1 MPSPSG
7 GGTDRVPTCYVGTT
21 VWYRSRSWVKPT
33 PRRNDNFNPSQFPW
47 SDLSQIW
54 VERRSGINRNR
65 CPNLW
70 HIPWSLQSAVSDGG
84 DYGELGES
92 SAHPKPVITS
102 SVPRTP
108 EVDTK
113 QGAIRKSMMEV
124 KNMTTEGK
132 SPIGKWV
139 LDPAT
144 ENSGAVEDEKNWA
157 MEVYRGGQDKV
168 KEEDSRE
175 KVLELDL
182 DEEVELATKFMAIAV
197 FYSRKSYSLQAL
209 FGDMLMAWGIPKLV
223 AMEKLGDYSL
233 KIKFLTEAEKIKV
246 LDGGL

>member
-1 MPSPSG
+1 
-7 GGTDRVPTCYVGTT
+7 
-21 VWYRSRSWVKPT
+21 
-33 PRRNDNFNPSQFPW
+33 
-47 SDLSQIW
+47 
-54 VERRSGINRNR
+54 
-65 CPNLW
+65 
-70 HIPWSLQSAVSDGG
+70 
-84 DYGELGES
+84 
-92 SAHPKPVITS
+92 
-102 SVPRTP
+102 
-108 EVDTK
+108 
-113 QGAIRKSMMEV
+113 
-124 KNMTTEGK
+124 
-132 SPIGKWV
+132 V

-144 ENSGAVEDEKNWA
+144 ENSGAAEDEKNWA

-182 DEEVELATKFMAIAV
+182 DEEAELATKFMAIAV

-233 KIKFLTEAEKIKV
+233 KIEFLTEAEKIKV